1 MGDYPSFPFFIGGQL
16 SFIPIFWNTET
27 QQNLE
32 NKTSKIYG
40 SHVAYKKQGHDWTS
54 ISSSVETDLSVTKFA
69 GNVQFPT
76 TAQGWMD
83 ICFNSEYSAKR
94 QIAEG
99 NWNNSE
105 DEFNMRM
112 RTDTPTN
119 SVGIIHP
126 DKPWQVIYYNAFGQ
140 GVNLIY
146 GVWRG
151 KQCRVEHVIEITEM
165 PSGDSEYLAYDFYI
179 QSTDATAFIGG
190 DYNQRPWDGNTG
202 DIATVQGFDVFLAKG
217 DDFNTPRGSVLRTP
231 ACWWTNL
238 DGTMTKKDVKI
249 DFEIQPD
256 GITVKATKYVKRSD
270 IAEALAQGSV
280 YRADA
285 TFSPDASPE
294 TSTVDGYTQRQDNSF
309 PEWETLIEGVGT
321 AFADNTASQS
331 GPHATAWTGT
341 NIFYQLRRCWI
352 GFDTSSI
359 GADQTVD
366 SATLQMKKY
375 NHNNSST
382 LWDSELLNIYAAVPA
397 TADELDA
404 SDHQNMGTTA
414 FATGKDWGTIRA
426 QSQGDSTTW
435 TLNTDGKAAVDTEGL
450 TQIGIA
456 WEADRDGT
464 SVPTAYVNYQFG
476 GNFYMAEQTGTSSDP
491 LLTVTHSEASSTT
504 PFAYYYLQQRQR

>member
-1 MGDYPSFPFFIGGQL
+1 VGDYPSFPFFIGGQL

-40 SHVAYKKQGHDWTS
+40 SHVAYKKQGYDWTS
-54 ISSSVETDLSVTKFA
+54 ISSNVETDLSVTKFA

-217 DDFNTPRGSVLRTP
+217 DDFNTPRGSVLKTP

-270 IAEALAQGSV
+270 IAEALAQESV

-285 TFSPDASPE
+285 TFTPDANPE
-294 TSTVDGYTQRQDNSF
+294 TTSVDGMAARISQQEIWGDLITGAGNYATSNGASDVFGVTSHSLTDKFTQN
-309 PEWETLIEGVGT
+309 WC
-321 AFADNTASQS
+321 
-331 GPHATAWTGT
+331 
-341 NIFYQLRRCWI
+341 IFIL
-352 GFDTSSI
+352 FDTSAI
-359 GADQTVD
+359 GSDQVVSD
-366 SATLQMKKY
+366 ATLTTEYDRTNDDDMGI
-375 NHNNSST
+375 SS
-382 LWDSELLNIYAAVPA
+382 NIYSSSPASNTNIVAADYMSLGSTPFS
-397 TADELDA
+397 TARDLYAEAD
-404 SDHQNMGTTA
+404 
-414 FATGKDWGTIRA
+414 
-426 QSQGDSTTW
+426 GDTEVVH
-435 TLNTDGKAAVDTEGL
+435 TLNSDGRDAVNVTGITKLGIGLVQAHEAGGGTPTWAFPRSSRVRIKMVYTDAG
-450 TQIGIA
+450 
-456 WEADRDGT
+456 R
-464 SVPTAYVNYQFG
+464 
-476 GNFYMAEQTGTSSDP
+476 TGDES